1 VVEPTGHFLRLE
13 IVDPDG
19 PVFEGDV
26 AMVVVPATRGE
37 LGILPRHAPLVA
49 QLAVGEIRVQ
59 ALNGSWIVLA
69 VAEGFVKVQF
79 DTVNILADAAELASE
94 IDVPR
99 AEAALERATQRL
111 EALKQDGVS
120 DEGEEVDVYRES
132 MALKR
137 AKNRLRVVQRD

>member
-1 VVEPTGHFLRLE
+1 MAEAARHFLRVE

-26 AMVVVPATRGE
+26 AMVVVPAARGE

-49 QLAVGEIRVQ
+49 QLTVGEIRVQ
-59 ALNGSWIVLA
+59 TLDNTWITLA
-69 VAEGFVKVQF
+69 VAEGFVKVQH
-79 DTVNILADAAELASE
+79 DKVIVLADAAEMADE

-99 AEAALERATQRL
+99 AREAMGRATERL
-111 EALKQDGVS
+111 EWLRAGTVP
-120 DEGEEVDVYRES
+120 EGEDVDVFRET

-137 AKNRLRVVQRD
+137 AKNRLRVMERV

>member
-1 VVEPTGHFLRLE
+1 MAEPTGHFLRLE
-13 IVDPDG
+13 IVAPDG

-26 AMVVVPATRGE
+26 AMVVVPAMRGE

-49 QLAVGEIRVQ
+49 QLSVGEIRVQ
-59 ALNGSWIVLA
+59 ALSGSWMVLA

-79 DTVNILADAAELASE
+79 DTVNILAAAAELASE

-111 EALKQDGVS
+111 ETLKQDGVS
-120 DEGEEVDVYRES
+120 DEEEVDVYRES

-137 AKNRLRVVQRD
+137 ARNRLRVVQRD

>member
-1 VVEPTGHFLRLE
+1 MAEPTGHFLRLE
-13 IVDPDG
+13 IVAPDG

-26 AMVVVPATRGE
+26 AMVVVPAMRGE

-49 QLAVGEIRVQ
+49 QLTVGEIRVQ
-59 ALNGSWIVLA
+59 ALDGSWIVLA

-79 DTVNILADAAELASE
+79 DTVSILADAAELASE

-111 EALKQDGVS
+111 EALKQGGVS
-120 DEGEEVDVYRES
+120 EGGEEVDVYRES

-137 AKNRLRVVQRD
+137 AKNRLRVVHRD